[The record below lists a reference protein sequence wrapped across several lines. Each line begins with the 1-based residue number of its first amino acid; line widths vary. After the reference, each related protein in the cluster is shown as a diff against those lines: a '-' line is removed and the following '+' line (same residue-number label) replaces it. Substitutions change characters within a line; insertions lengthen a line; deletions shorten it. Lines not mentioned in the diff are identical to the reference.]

1 MLLAFVEVIAM
12 RTISL
17 AKEITTK
24 LKSLEPN
31 KVVTLSPN
39 AGKFL
44 LETVRKK
51 KKNGEI

>member
-31 KVVTLSPN
+31 KVVTLSAD

-44 LETVRKK
+44 LETVRQM